1 MSDRPLFLQNR
12 IGWEGLRIEVTLAC
26 RKISIK
32 HITYYDAFVL
42 KVP

>member
-12 IGWEGLRIEVTLAC
+12 IGWEGLIEVTLAC